1 MTRFLS
7 RGLAFALFAALFAAP
22 VAFAQDAP
30 PPAPQPQ
37 MEVATDFTD
46 EELDAFAQAYIDIE
60 AVQLRYQ
67 NEHGTIEDPTQ
78 AQQVQEQFQ
87 SEVFQ
92 ILEQSAIDAE
102 RYEQV
107 IMATQSDQEFA
118 EGVLARIEMLR
129 QG

>member
-7 RGLAFALFAALFAAP
+7 RGLTLALFAALFAAP
-22 VAFAQDAP
+22 VAFAQGTP

-37 MEVATDFTD
+37 MEVTTDFTD

-60 AVQLRYQ
+60 AVQMRYQ
-67 NEHGTIEDPTQ
+67 NEYGTIEDPTQ

-87 SEVFQ
+87 TEVFA
-92 ILEQSAIDAE
+92 ILDESAIDAQ

-107 IMATQSDQEFA
+107 IMATQADQEFA
-118 EGVLARIEMLR
+118 QNVLMRIEMLR